1 MTRETICKY
10 KNLKITGK
18 SFYLTELLPT
28 FVIVITLNNISD
40 LMRRPKIVELISKS
54 MKEIAPEAVTILYGS
69 EARGTAR
76 EDSDFDVLV
85 LIPDESQKSFAKR
98 KIEIFD
104 KLYEIELER
113 NVMISPI
120 ILLKSMWERRRTP
133 FTCNVMNE
141 GIII

>member
-1 MTRETICKY
+1 
-10 KNLKITGK
+10 
-18 SFYLTELLPT
+18 
-28 FVIVITLNNISD
+28 
-40 LMRRPKIVELISKS
+40 MRRPKIVELISKS

>member
-1 MTRETICKY
+1 MK
-10 KNLKITGK
+10 
-18 SFYLTELLPT
+18 
-28 FVIVITLNNISD
+28 
-40 LMRRPKIVELISKS
+40 RPKIVELISKS

>member
-1 MTRETICKY
+1 
-10 KNLKITGK
+10 
-18 SFYLTELLPT
+18 
-28 FVIVITLNNISD
+28 
-40 LMRRPKIVELISKS
+40 